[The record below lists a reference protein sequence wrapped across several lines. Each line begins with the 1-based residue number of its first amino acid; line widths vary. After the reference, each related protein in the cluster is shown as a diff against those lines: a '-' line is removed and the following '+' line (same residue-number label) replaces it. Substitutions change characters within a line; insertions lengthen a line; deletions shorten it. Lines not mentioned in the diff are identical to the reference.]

1 MPEVQNAVRPGSHAS
16 TCDRRAVVA
25 GMTALLATAWPT
37 GRTAAAPAEAVE
49 AGKDTS
55 KGTVETVSDGTL
67 SSSLGFMLPRPPRA
81 EVDALFETA
90 GESVEASPIPTNVS
104 VVRVGDEVI
113 LIDAGSGNSFQPT
126 AGKLVDT
133 LEAAG
138 VAREAVTRVVFTHA
152 HPDHLWGAIDD
163 FDDSERFPNARYV
176 VPAAEWDFWTRDDVE
191 TTVPDW
197 LKGLAVGS
205 RRTLKRLE
213 AKMERRKPGE
223 TVAPGLTYVATPGH
237 TPGHASVLVE
247 AVREQ
252 ILIGGDALS
261 HALISFRRPGWAF
274 GSDLDR
280 DLAIR
285 TRLALLDR
293 LANERMTLVGFHL
306 PGSGVGR
313 VERSGD
319 AFRFVPA

>member
-1 MPEVQNAVRPGSHAS
+1 MPDFQNMVRPGSAAP

-25 GMTALLATAWPT
+25 GITALLATAWPA
-37 GRTAAAPAEAVE
+37 GRTAAASVEVVE
-49 AGKDTS
+49 AGQDTS

-67 SSSLGFMLPRPPRA
+67 SSSLGFMLPEAPRA
-81 EVDALFETA
+81 EIDALSKTA
-90 GESVEASPIPTNVS
+90 GASVEASPIPTNVS
-104 VVRVGDEVI
+104 VVRVGGGVI

-126 AGKLVDT
+126 AGKLADT
-133 LEAAG
+133 LETAG
-138 VAREAVTRVVFTHA
+138 VAREAVTQVVFTHA

-176 VPAAEWDFWTRDDVE
+176 VPTAEWDFWTRDDVE
-191 TTVPDW
+191 TMVPDW

-213 AKMERRKPGE
+213 GKMERRKPGE

-237 TPGHASVLVE
+237 TPGHASVLVD
-247 AVREQ
+247 AGREQ

-261 HALISFRRPGWAF
+261 HALISFRRPDWAF

-280 DLAIR
+280 DLAIH

-293 LANERMTLVGFHL
+293 LANEQITLVGFHL

-313 VERSGD
+313 VERFD
-319 AFRFVPA
+319 HAYRFVPG